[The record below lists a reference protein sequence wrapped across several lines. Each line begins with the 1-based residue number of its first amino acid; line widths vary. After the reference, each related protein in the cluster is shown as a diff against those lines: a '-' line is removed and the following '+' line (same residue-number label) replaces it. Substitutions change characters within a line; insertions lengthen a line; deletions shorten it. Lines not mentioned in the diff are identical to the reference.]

1 MQLTKKKF
9 IMQSFTP
16 KWSYFAM
23 LDFLDSTVEEIGST
37 PLNESIHSEIGSE
50 PLSESIPEIVDLSI
64 PTSWTVEEE
73 ENLIFFYEAYPEL
86 WDPKERN
93 YKKAKKSAV
102 FDHLCQEL
110 NNKFSRKYQP
120 C

>member
-1 MQLTKKKF
+1 
-9 IMQSFTP
+9 
-16 KWSYFAM
+16 M

-64 PTSWTVEEE
+64 PTSWIVEEE
-73 ENLIFFYEAYPEL
+73 ENLIFFMRLIP
-86 WDPKERN
+86 N
-93 YKKAKKSAV
+93 CGTAV